1 MPAPAI
7 QFDGEAGDPPRAPD
21 FCEHTDDLLAGIGCD
36 AEEISRWRA
45 AGVIA

>member
-21 FCEHTDDLLAGIGCD
+21 FAEHTDELLGALGCD
-36 AEEISRWRA
+36 AADLKRLRT
-45 AGVIA
+45 AGIIA